1 MNIAH
6 KQMEACGYISEIF
19 ELDSVYKQEVSF
31 SPVVYS
37 FFPERSDRER
47 IVELMMV
54 IIENYEERPHD
65 CFQPNWQTYFPFQF
79 ENEGYVFEY
88 AFDEVN
94 QKQLFIIEVDGSRCF
109 GYGINDTIH

>member
-37 FFPERSDRER
+37 FFPERSDREK

-65 CFQPNWQTYFPFQF
+65 CFSQIGKLTSHFNLKMKVMYLSMHLM
-79 ENEGYVFEY
+79 
-88 AFDEVN
+88 
-94 QKQLFIIEVDGSRCF
+94 K
-109 GYGINDTIH
+109 